1 MPIRHEVVPGDGMA
15 RIGLRYG
22 FFPDTLWN
30 LPENAELRQARGDP
44 EMLLAGDVV
53 HVPDLRPATVRVST
67 GAVHR
72 FRRKGVPARIELRL
86 LRQDEPRAGE
96 AFTLDVDGVK
106 LAGTTDAEGWI
117 REWVS
122 PAARRVVISLGGGEE
137 RYTLDV
143 GQLDPIDTVT
153 GVQRRLVNLGHH
165 GGAISGTV
173 DADTRAALASFQ
185 SAAGLPPTGELDDA
199 TREALAAAHPDR

>member
-1 MPIRHEVVPGDGMA
+1 MPIKHEVVPGDGMA

-22 FFPDTLWN
+22 FFPDTLWS
-30 LPENAELRQARGDP
+30 LPENAELREARGDP

-53 HVPDLRPATVRVST
+53 HVPDRRPRAVSVPT
-67 GAVHR
+67 GKVHR

-86 LRQDEPRAGE
+86 LRQAEPRAGE
-96 AFTLDVDGVK
+96 AFTLDVDGVE
-106 LAGTTDAEGWI
+106 LSGVTDAEGWI

-122 PAARRVVISLGGGEE
+122 PAACRVVISLGGGDE

-153 GVQRRLVNLGHH
+153 GVQRRLVNLGHYL
-165 GGAISGTV
+165 GAITGTL
-173 DADTRAALASFQ
+173 DAGTRAALESFQ
-185 SAAGLPPTGELDDA
+185 GATGLSPTGELDDA
-199 TREALAAAHPDR
+199 TRAALAAAHPDR